1 MKELKSTLPKAL
13 TIFLIFTF
21 VCGILYTGVVT
32 GVAQLFFPEK
42 ANGSIIEV
50 DGKKY
55 GCELLGQQYTDDAHM
70 WGRIMNIDVSTYK
83 DESGHTLMY
92 AAPSNLS
99 PASEEYEALVA
110 DRVEKLR
117 AANPDMDET
126 AIPVD
131 LVTCSGSGLDPHI
144 SPAAAEYQVARIA
157 KANDMTE
164 DEVQA
169 IIEKCTD
176 GRFLGLFGEE
186 TVNVLKVNLML
197 DGILEE

>member
-83 DESGHTLMY
+83 DENGHTLMY
-92 AAPSNLS
+92 AVPSNLS

-110 DRVEKLR
+110 ERVEKLR

-126 AIPVD
+126 AIPID